1 MHQQFAHQVA
11 LLGVGQGVQVMRV
24 CVLLALVAA
33 ASTVKSLWGSVS
45 NHADKRGGALRQED
59 DRLFGASAGVD
70 YASMQ
75 HLASGWERQG
85 MVTSD
90 LNNRHLRSSASSE
103 QAA

>member
-1 MHQQFAHQVA
+1 M
-11 LLGVGQGVQVMRV
+11 MRV

-33 ASTVKSLWGSVS
+33 ASTVKSLWSCFQS
-45 NHADKRGGALRQED
+45 RGQERGALRQD
-59 DRLFGASAGVD
+59 VDRLFRASAGVD
-70 YASMQ
+70 YVSMQ

-90 LNNRHLRSSASSE
+90 LNNGRSRSSASSE